1 MAIHIETP
9 VLASRAFSLRTGKD
23 VRLKMEALQ
32 PSGSFKT
39 RGIGH
44 ACETYKSRG
53 ARRFISSSGGNAGY
67 AVAYA
72 GRMLDTPVT
81 VVVPATT
88 SERAKSLIRSE
99 GAEVIVHGES
109 WMEAN
114 ARALELLTSTDAFI
128 HPFDDPLLWKGH
140 ATMIDELAR
149 QGERPDLVICSVGGG
164 GLLCGVVEG
173 LHRNGWGNTPVI
185 AAETAGADS
194 FAQAVRAGAPTLL
207 PQITSIATS
216 LGARRVCDRA
226 FDLTK
231 EHPIES
237 IVVSDAAAVAACE
250 DVLLEHRV
258 LVEPAC
264 GASVAALNSM
274 STFLKEASSV
284 VVILCGGV
292 GTTSRQLR
300 HAAERGGRSFQAQAP
315 ARRSLP

>member
-1 MAIHIETP
+1 MTIHIETP
-9 VLASRAFSLRTGKD
+9 VLASRALSLRTGKD

-44 ACETYKSRG
+44 ACEVYKQRG
-53 ARRFISSSGGNAGY
+53 ARRFVSSSGGNAGY

-72 GRMLDTPVT
+72 GRMLDTPVA

-88 SERAKSLIRSE
+88 SERARQLIRSE

-109 WMEAN
+109 WMDAN
-114 ARALELLTSTDAFI
+114 ARALELMTSADAFL
-128 HPFDDPLLWKGH
+128 HPFDDPLLWEGH

-149 QGERPDLVICSVGGG
+149 QGGRPDLIVCSVGGG

-173 LHRNGWGNTPVI
+173 LRRNGWGSVPMI

-194 FAQAVRAGAPTLL
+194 LALAVRAGAPALL
-207 PQITSIATS
+207 PGITSIATS
-216 LGARRVCDRA
+216 LGARQVCRRA
-226 FDLTK
+226 FELTK

-237 IVVSDAAAVAACE
+237 VVVSDAAAVAACE
-250 DVLLEHRV
+250 EVLLEHRV

-264 GASVAALNSM
+264 GASVAALQGASAL
-274 STFLKEASSV
+274 LKEARSV

-292 GTTSRQLR
+292 GTTARQLVQWST
-300 HAAERGGRSFQAQAP
+300 EFD
-315 ARRSLP
+315 